1 MKVNVIIQIKYVTD
15 IPDDPECYEGANT
28 RKKRIAKEKEYL
40 KACGSGAP
48 QGGLQPGL
56 DHPFGQGRAGRTGR

>member
-40 KACGSGAP
+40 KEGGDYLFQTLACIPSEIKAKIEP
-48 QGGLQPGL
+48 V
-56 DHPFGQGRAGRTGR
+56 